1 MTTNLVRAPRRLVNH
16 PLTAAFASAAA
27 ALLVA
32 PAVAFGGLPV
42 VLSWVV
48 LAFSAGYAISGS
60 V

>member
-1 MTTNLVRAPRRLVNH
+1 MATNLSRLPRRLVNQ
-16 PLTAAFASAAA
+16 PVTAAFVAAVTG
-27 ALLVA
+27 LVTA
-32 PAVAFGGLPV
+32 PAVAAGAVPV